1 MGKFEFEFDLSS
13 PFFFFL
19 TSKAQ
24 TKQNILEFGK
34 LYGLYFVCLCNYS
47 SNQKRETETLH

>member
-1 MGKFEFEFDLSS
+1 MGKFEFDLSS
-13 PFFFFL
+13 PFFFL